1 MNQQRQEIP
10 IDNVG
15 TVLQQLVQACKAGD
29 PGLENMRCA
38 YILKEDPLI
47 YVYNIFD
54 LIDNLVKKP
63 LDLNTVEKFY
73 IYRPLSES

>member
-10 IDNVG
+10 IENIG

-29 PGLENMRCA
+29 SGLENMRCA

-47 YVYNIFD
+47 HVYNIFD
-54 LIDNLVKKP
+54 LLDNLVKKP

>member
-15 TVLQQLVQACKAGD
+15 TVLQQLVQACKSGD

-38 YILKEDPLI
+38 YILKEDSLI
-47 YVYNIFD
+47 HVYNIFD
-54 LIDNLVKKP
+54 LLDNLVKKP